1 MDIRETIIQHV
12 TAALQAQGHQDDV
25 IATVQD
31 ILAIELNEYEVQERC
46 TAVVTVDNSA
56 EALLKRYLATKR
68 IEGLADS
75 TLRRYAGINLEVIRF
90 LGKPLY
96 EVTTYDLRFYLSVR
110 RQQGRVSNRTLD
122 GMRRCINGFFGWL
135 SAEGLIGR
143 NPCSALKQIK
153 YRKTVKKPYTAV
165 ELEQMRNACQ
175 NIRDLALVE
184 FLYASACRVSEVSH
198 LDITDVDLDGL
209 ECTVLGKG
217 NKERVVYL
225 TEVAAMYLRR
235 YLDTRHDTSSALFVG
250 RGTRRIGKNGIE
262 AVVKRLGKT
271 AGVENAHPHRYRR
284 TRATNLLDR
293 GMNIQ
298 DVAAILGHADLKTT
312 QIYCFISQCNVK
324 AAYQKFAA

>member
-1 MDIRETIIQHV
+1 MDIRDTIIRAV
-12 TAALQAQGHQDDV
+12 TAALQAQGQQESV
-25 IATVQD
+25 IAAVQD
-31 ILAIELNEYEVQERC
+31 ALVIQLNEYEIQERC
-46 TAVVTVDNSA
+46 TAVTTVDTSA
-56 EALLKRYLATKR
+56 EAMLKRYLATKR

-75 TLRRYAGINLEVIRF
+75 TLRRYAEINLEVIRF
-90 LGKPLY
+90 LQKPLY

-143 NPCSALKQIK
+143 NPCVALKQIK
-153 YRKTVKKPYTAV
+153 YRKTVKKPFSAV
-165 ELEQMRNACQ
+165 ELEKMRNTCE
-175 NIRDLALVE
+175 NIRDLALIE
-184 FLYASACRVSEVSH
+184 FLYATACRVSEVSR
-198 LDITDVDLDGL
+198 LDIVDVDFENL

-225 TEVAAMYLRR
+225 TEVAAMYLQQ
-235 YLDTRHDTSSALFVG
+235 YLDTRKDTSNALFVG

-262 AVVKRLGKT
+262 AIVKCLGKA

-312 QIYCFISQCNVK
+312 QIYCYISQSNVR
-324 AAYQKFAA
+324 AAYYKFAA

>member
-1 MDIRETIIQHV
+1 MDIRDKIIQSV
-12 TAALQAQGHQDDV
+12 TAALKDQGQQNDM
-25 IATVQD
+25 IAAVQD
-31 ILAIELNEYEVQERC
+31 ALVIELNEYEIQERC
-46 TAVVTVDNSA
+46 TAVTTVDTSA
-56 EALLKRYLATKR
+56 EAFLKRYLATKR

-75 TLRRYAGINLEVIRF
+75 TLRRYAEINLEVIRF
-90 LGKPLY
+90 LQKPLY

-143 NPCSALKQIK
+143 NPCAALKQIK
-153 YRKTVKKPYTAV
+153 YRKTVKKPYSAV
-165 ELEQMRNACQ
+165 ELEKMRNACE
-175 NIRDLALVE
+175 NIRDLALIE
-184 FLYASACRVSEVSH
+184 FLYATACRVSEVSR
-198 LDITDVDLDGL
+198 LDIVDVDFENL

-217 NKERVVYL
+217 NKERTVYL
-225 TEVAAMYLRR
+225 TEVAAMYLKQ
-235 YLDTRHDTSSALFVG
+235 YLDTRKDTSNALFVG
-250 RGTRRIGKNGIE
+250 KGTRRLGKNAIEAIVKHIGK
-262 AVVKRLGKT
+262 A

-312 QIYCFISQCNVK
+312 QIYCYISQSNVR
-324 AAYQKFAA
+324 AAYYKFAA

>member
-1 MDIRETIIQHV
+1 MDARETIIQRV
-12 TAALQAQGHQDDV
+12 TAALQAQGQQDDV
-25 IATVQD
+25 IAAVQD
-31 ILAIELNEYEVQERC
+31 VLVIQLQDYEVQERC
-46 TAVVTVDNSA
+46 TSVVTVDTSA

-68 IEGLADS
+68 IEGLADT

-90 LGKPLY
+90 IGKPLY

-143 NPCSALKQIK
+143 NPCAALKQIK
-153 YRKTVKKPYTAV
+153 YRKTVKKPYSAV

-184 FLYASACRVSEVSH
+184 FLYASGCRVSEVSH
-198 LDITDVDLDGL
+198 LDIVDVDFENL

-225 TEVAAMYLRR
+225 TEVAAMYLRQ

-262 AVVKRLGKT
+262 AVVKRIGKA

-312 QIYCFISQCNVK
+312 QIYCFISQSNVR

>member
-1 MDIRETIIQHV
+1 MDIRDKIIQSV
-12 TAALQAQGHQDDV
+12 TAALQAQGQQESV
-25 IATVQD
+25 IAAVQD
-31 ILAIELNEYEVQERC
+31 ALVIQLQDYEIQERC
-46 TAVVTVDNSA
+46 TAVATVDNSA
-56 EALLKRYLATKR
+56 EAMLKRYLATKR

-75 TLRRYAGINLEVIRF
+75 TLRRYAEINLEVIRF

-143 NPCSALKQIK
+143 NPCAALKQIK

-165 ELEQMRNACQ
+165 ELERMRNACQ
-175 NIRDLALVE
+175 NIRDLALIE
-184 FLYASACRVSEVSH
+184 FLYATACRVSEVSR
-198 LDITDVDLDGL
+198 LDIVDVDFDNL

-225 TEVAAMYLRR
+225 TEVTAMYLQK
-235 YLDTRHDTSSALFVG
+235 YLDARKDTSNALFVG
-250 RGTRRIGKNGIE
+250 KGTHRIGKNGIE
-262 AVVKRLGKT
+262 AIVKRLGKA

-312 QIYCFISQCNVK
+312 QIYCYISQSNVR
-324 AAYQKFAA
+324 AAYYKFAA

>member
-1 MDIRETIIQHV
+1 MDIRDKIIQSV
-12 TAALQAQGHQDDV
+12 TAALQAQGQQNDV
-25 IATVQD
+25 IAAVQD
-31 ILAIELNEYEVQERC
+31 VLVIQLNEYEIQERC
-46 TAVVTVDNSA
+46 TVVTTVDTSA

-75 TLRRYAGINLEVIRF
+75 TLRRYAEINLEVIRF
-90 LGKPLY
+90 LQKPLY

-143 NPCSALKQIK
+143 NPCAALKQIK
-153 YRKTVKKPYTAV
+153 YRKVVKKPYSAV
-165 ELEQMRNACQ
+165 ELEKMRNACQ
-175 NIRDLALVE
+175 NIRDLALIE
-184 FLYASACRVSEVSH
+184 FLYATACRVSEVSR
-198 LDITDVDLDGL
+198 LDIVDVDFDNL

-225 TEVAAMYLRR
+225 TEVAAMYLQQ
-235 YLDTRHDTSSALFVG
+235 YLDTRKDTSNALFVG

-262 AVVKRLGKT
+262 AIVKRLGKA

-284 TRATNLLDR
+284 TSATNLLDR

-312 QIYCFISQCNVK
+312 QIYCYISQSNVR
-324 AAYQKFAA
+324 AAYYKFAA

>member
-1 MDIRETIIQHV
+1 MDIRDKIIQSV
-12 TAALQAQGHQDDV
+12 TAALQVRGQQDDV
-25 IATVQD
+25 IAAVQD
-31 ILAIELNEYEVQERC
+31 VLVIQLRDYEIQERC
-46 TAVVTVDNSA
+46 TAVTTVDTSA
-56 EALLKRYLATKR
+56 EAMLKRYLATKR

-75 TLRRYAGINLEVIRF
+75 TLRRYAEINLEVIRF

-143 NPCSALKQIK
+143 NPCAALKQIK

-165 ELEQMRNACQ
+165 ELEKMRNACE

-184 FLYASACRVSEVSH
+184 FLYTTGCRVSEVSR
-198 LDITDVDLDGL
+198 LDITDVDFENL

-225 TEVAAMYLRR
+225 TEVAAMYLKQYQDNRK
-235 YLDTRHDTSSALFVG
+235 DTSNALFVG

-262 AVVKRLGKT
+262 AVVKRLGQK

>member
-1 MDIRETIIQHV
+1 MDIRDTIIRAV
-12 TAALQAQGHQDDV
+12 TAALQAQGQQESV
-25 IATVQD
+25 IAAVQD
-31 ILAIELNEYEVQERC
+31 ALVIQLNEYEIQERC
-46 TAVVTVDNSA
+46 TAVTTVDTSA
-56 EALLKRYLATKR
+56 EAMLKRYLATKR

-75 TLRRYAGINLEVIRF
+75 TLRRYAEINLEVIRF
-90 LGKPLY
+90 LQKPLY

-143 NPCSALKQIK
+143 NPCVALKQIK
-153 YRKTVKKPYTAV
+153 YRKTVKKPFSAV
-165 ELEQMRNACQ
+165 ELEKMRNACQ
-175 NIRDLALVE
+175 NIRDLALIE
-184 FLYASACRVSEVSH
+184 FLYATACRVSEVSR
-198 LDITDVDLDGL
+198 LDIVDVDFDNL

-217 NKERVVYL
+217 NKERVIYL
-225 TEVAAMYLRR
+225 TEVAAMYLQK
-235 YLDTRHDTSSALFVG
+235 YLDARKDTSNALFVG

-262 AVVKRLGKT
+262 AIVKRLGKA

-312 QIYCFISQCNVK
+312 QIYCYISQSNVR
-324 AAYQKFAA
+324 AAYYKFAA

>member
-1 MDIRETIIQHV
+1 MDIRDTIIRAV
-12 TAALQAQGHQDDV
+12 TAALQAQGQQDDV
-25 IATVQD
+25 IAAVQD
-31 ILAIELNEYEVQERC
+31 VLVIQLQDYEIQERC
-46 TAVVTVDNSA
+46 TAVTTVDTSA
-56 EALLKRYLATKR
+56 EAMLKRYLATKR

-75 TLRRYAGINLEVIRF
+75 TLRRYAEINLEVIRF
-90 LGKPLY
+90 LQKPLY

-143 NPCSALKQIK
+143 NPCAALKQIK

-165 ELEQMRNACQ
+165 ELERMRNACH

-184 FLYASACRVSEVSH
+184 LLYATGCRVSEVSR
-198 LDITDVDLDGL
+198 LDIADVDFENL

-225 TEVAAMYLRR
+225 TEVAAMYLRQ

-262 AVVKRLGKT
+262 AVVKRLGQK

-312 QIYCFISQCNVK
+312 QIYCYISQSNVR
-324 AAYQKFAA
+324 AAYYKFAA